1 MPKVLFYEQGLP
13 ERARVILVHHQP
25 DQLEP
30 ERRAQGIEIDD
41 AAMPVKNPDQI
52 DQGYKPRLFLNTL
65 TGEAWYE
72 YVMTRERAMENRIAA
87 LERETRD
94 LKR

>member
-1 MPKVLFYEQGLP
+1 MPKALFYEQGNP

-25 DQLEP
+25 DELEP

-41 AAMPVKNPDQI
+41 AAMPVKDTDRI
-52 DQGYKPRLFLNTL
+52 DQGYKPRLYVNTL

-87 LERETRD
+87 LEREIAD
-94 LKR
+94 LRR